1 MRKLTAGIF
10 SVLLGLVSVG
20 VADAAVVSTE
30 YLNDVL
36 KAELADVQT
45 KMTAIGPVKIE
56 NNVVSVETGAV
67 SEQGTNLVTAADIYA
82 AVNAA
87 VADQQV
93 KANLVKTDAN
103 GAVVAPAEGAE
114 NDTYPSYAAAVKIAK
129 NEVGA
134 LTGDITTLQGD
145 VSTLK
150 TNVADVKDTI
160 GDLGDGV
167 TVESALGT
175 KADKTALD
183 STDAKVAANES
194 AIAAINNAETGV
206 LKTAQTY
213 ADSKVSEL
221 AAGAVKTNA
230 DAIAEEKSAREAA
243 DTQLQGKIDLKANA
257 ADVTGVTYSGTNY
270 LNDQTGLKA
279 ATIKLDAQ
287 VKENADTIAILE
299 GEENTEGSIKNLT
312 AQINDNKA
320 AIALLNDTAATVGSV
335 DNSIQEALSGF
346 ANDAATAGQFV
357 TAVSREN
364 GVITVSRAALN
375 ASDIP
380 TLSIEKVNGL
390 QAALDAKQ
398 VKLTGQEGVIVI
410 ADGVV
415 SIAAKGIGTEQLKD
429 ASVTAEKMAKDS
441 VTSNAIADNAVTA
454 GKIATDAV
462 TAGTIADDA
471 VVAGNL
477 AANAVVEGNIAAG
490 AVTEG
495 TIAAG
500 AVIAGTI
507 AAGAVKNDNISDGEL
522 SVAKVEGL
530 QDSLNAKFEVPAYT
544 TTTQNGTYVLT
555 ATELD
560 GTVTYAWE
568 NIAGRTEQE
577 ILLQTAIRVL

>member
-10 SVLLGLVSVG
+10 SVLLGLVSAG

-36 KAELADVQT
+36 ETELADVQT
-45 KMTAIGPVKIE
+45 KMTATGPVKIE

-67 SEQGTNLVTAADIYA
+67 SEQGTNLVTAAGIYA

-103 GAVVAPAEGAE
+103 GAVVAPVAGAE
-114 NDTYPSYAAAVKIAK
+114 NDMYPSYAAAVKIAK
-129 NEVGA
+129 NEVGI
-134 LTGDITTLQGD
+134 LTGGVATLQDD

-150 TNVADVKDTI
+150 TNVADIKDTI
-160 GDLGDGV
+160 GGLGDGV

-183 STDAKVAANES
+183 ATDAKVAANES
-194 AIAAINNAETGV
+194 EIAA
-206 LKTAQTY
+206 
-213 ADSKVSEL
+213 
-221 AAGAVKTNA
+221 
-230 DAIAEEKSAREAA
+230 EKSAREAA
-243 DTQLQGKIDLKANA
+243 DTQLQTNIDAKVAQ
-257 ADVTGVTYSGTNY
+257 DVYNTHVTNQVAIDAKQTEDIAKNTQAITILNGDENTTGSVKNEIKVLSDLLSGTTGDVSGLTTQVSANKTAIEK
-270 LNDQTGLKA
+270 LNA
-279 ATIKLDAQ
+279 
-287 VKENADTIAILE
+287 
-299 GEENTEGSIKNLT
+299 
-312 AQINDNKA
+312 
-320 AIALLNDTAATVGSV
+320 
-335 DNSIQEALSGF
+335 
-346 ANDAATAGQFV
+346 DAATTDSVRYLIDGALGTLDLADTATTGEFV
-357 TAVSREN
+357 TAVSQEN

-380 TLSIEKVNGL
+380 TLSIEKVDGL

-398 VKLTGQEGVIVI
+398 VSLTGQEGVIVI

-415 SIAAKGIGTEQLKD
+415 SIAAKGIGTEQLADK
-429 ASVTAEKMAKDS
+429 A
-441 VTSNAIADNAVTA
+441 VTSDKIADNAVTA

-462 TAGTIADDA
+462 TAGTIADAA
-471 VVAGNL
+471 VEAGNL

-500 AVIAGTI
+500 AV
-507 AAGAVKNDNISDGEL
+507 KNDNISDGEL
-522 SVAKVEGL
+522 SVTKVNGL

-560 GTVTYAWE
+560 GKVTYAWE
-568 NIAGRTEQE
+568 NIAGRTE
-577 ILLQTAIRVL
+577 

>member
-10 SVLLGLVSVG
+10 SVLLGLVSAG

-36 KAELADVQT
+36 KTELADVQT
-45 KMTAIGPVKIE
+45 KMTATGPVKIE

-103 GAVVAPAEGAE
+103 GAVVAPAEGTE
-114 NDTYPSYAAAVKIAK
+114 NEHYPSYAATVKIAE
-129 NEVGA
+129 NAVGI
-134 LTGDITTLQGD
+134 LTGGVATLQGD

-150 TNVADVKDTI
+150 TNVADIKETI
-160 GDLGDGV
+160 GGLGDGV

-183 STDAKVAANES
+183 ATDAKVAANES

-206 LKTAQTY
+206 LKTAQNY

-230 DAIAEEKSAREAA
+230 DAIAAEKTAREAA
-243 DTQLQGKIDLKANA
+243 DTQLQGEIDLKANA

-270 LNDQTGLKA
+270 LNEQTGLKA

-287 VKENADTIAILE
+287 VKANADTIAILE
-299 GEENTEGSIKNLT
+299 GGENAEGSIKNLT

-335 DNSIQEALSGF
+335 ENSIQEALGGLDV
-346 ANDAATAGQFV
+346 ADGATTGQFV
-357 TAVSREN
+357 TAVSQEN
-364 GVITVSRAALN
+364 GVITVSRAELAE
-375 ASDIP
+375 SDIP
-380 TLSIEKVNGL
+380 TLSIEKVDGL

-398 VKLTGQEGVIVI
+398 VSLTGQEGVIVI
-410 ADGVV
+410 ANGVV
-415 SIAAKGIGTEQLKD
+415 SIVDNGIGTAQLAD
-429 ASVTAEKMAKDS
+429 AAVTEGK
-441 VTSNAIADNAVTA
+441 IANNAVTE
-454 GKIATDAV
+454 GKIANNAV
-462 TAGTIADDA
+462 TKDKIADGAIVKGKIGESA
-471 VVAGNL
+471 VEAGNL
-477 AANAVVEGNIAAG
+477 ATGAVLEGNIAAG
-490 AVTEG
+490 AVTADTIAKNAVGADQLASDVNSLLAGAIQAPTSENAEG
-495 TIAAG
+495 T
-500 AVIAGTI
+500 
-507 AAGAVKNDNISDGEL
+507 
-522 SVAKVEGL
+522 
-530 QDSLNAKFEVPAYT
+530 F
-544 TTTQNGTYVLT
+544 VLT
-555 ATELD
+555 AKKITGTD
-560 GTVTYAWE
+560 GKVTYEYAWE
-568 NIAGRTEQE
+568 DIAGRTE
-577 ILLQTAIRVL
+577 

>member
-10 SVLLGLVSVG
+10 SVLLGLVSAG

-30 YLNDVL
+30 YLSDVL
-36 KAELADVQT
+36 ETELADMQT
-45 KMTAIGPVKIE
+45 KMTATGPVKIE

-67 SEQGTNLVTAADIYA
+67 SEQGTNLVTAAGIYA

-103 GAVVAPAEGAE
+103 GAVVAPAAGAE
-114 NDTYPSYAAAVKIAK
+114 NDMYPSYAAAVKIAK
-129 NEVGA
+129 NEVGI
-134 LTGDITTLQGD
+134 LTGGVATLQGD

-150 TNVADVKDTI
+150 TNVADIKDTI
-160 GDLGDGV
+160 GGLGDGV

-175 KADKTALD
+175 KADKTALAA
-183 STDAKVAANES
+183 TDAKVAANES
-194 AIAAINNAETGV
+194 AIAAINNADTGV
-206 LKTAQTY
+206 LKTAQNY

-230 DAIAEEKSAREAA
+230 DEIAAEKTAREAA

-257 ADVTGVTYSGTNY
+257 TDVTGVTYSGTNY
-270 LNDQTGLKA
+270 LNEQTGLKA

-287 VKENADTIAILE
+287 VKANADTIAILE
-299 GEENTEGSIKNLT
+299 GGENAEGSIKNLT

-335 DNSIQEALSGF
+335 ENSIQEALGGLDV
-346 ANDAATAGQFV
+346 ADGATTGQFV
-357 TAVSREN
+357 TAVSQEN

-380 TLSIEKVNGL
+380 TLSIEKVDGL
-390 QAALDAKQ
+390 QAALDEKQ
-398 VKLTGQEGVIVI
+398 VSLTGQEGVIVI

-415 SIAAKGIGTEQLKD
+415 SIAAKGIGTNQLAD
-429 ASVTAEKMAKDS
+429 GAVTAEKMAKDS

-490 AVTEG
+490 AV
-495 TIAAG
+495 
-500 AVIAGTI
+500 
-507 AAGAVKNDNISDGEL
+507 KNDNISDGEL
-522 SVAKVEGL
+522 SVTKVNGL

-560 GTVTYAWE
+560 GKVTYAWE
-568 NIAGRTEQE
+568 NIAGRTE
-577 ILLQTAIRVL
+577 

>member
-10 SVLLGLVSVG
+10 SVLLGLVSAG

-36 KAELADVQT
+36 KTELADVQT
-45 KMTAIGPVKIE
+45 KMTATGPVKIE

-67 SEQGTNLVTAADIYA
+67 SEQGTNLVTAAGIYA

-87 VADQQV
+87 VADMQT
-93 KANLVKTDAN
+93 KSNLVKLN
-103 GAVVAPAEGAE
+103 GENNISTPDEGKE
-114 NDTYPSYAAAVKIAK
+114 NDVYLSYAATEKMIDNKMNIFTDNTFADTVENVEKL
-129 NEVGA
+129 EEG
-134 LTGDITTLQGD
+134 LGD
-145 VSTLK
+145 VSAENMGTS
-150 TNVADVKDTI
+150 A
-160 GDLGDGV
+160 G
-167 TVESALGT
+167 TVVGAISEIVSE

-183 STDAKVAANES
+183 ATDAKVAANES
-194 AIAAINNAETGV
+194 AIAAINNADTGV
-206 LKTAQTY
+206 LKTAQNY

-230 DAIAEEKSAREAA
+230 DEIAAEKSAREAA

-270 LNDQTGLKA
+270 LNEQTGLKA

-287 VKENADTIAILE
+287 VKANADTIAILE
-299 GEENTEGSIKNLT
+299 GGENAEGSIKNLT

-335 DNSIQEALSGF
+335 ENSIQEALG
-346 ANDAATAGQFV
+346 ALDLADTAETGQFV
-357 TAVSREN
+357 TAVSQEN

-380 TLSIEKVNGL
+380 TLSIEKVDGL

-398 VKLTGQEGVIVI
+398 VSLTGQEGVIVI
-410 ADGVV
+410 ANVVV
-415 SIAAKGIGTEQLKD
+415 SIAAKGIGTDQLAD
-429 ASVTAEKMAKDS
+429 GAVPAEKMAKDS

-477 AANAVVEGNIAAG
+477 AANAVVEGNIAVG
-490 AVTEG
+490 AVT
-495 TIAAG
+495 
-500 AVIAGTI
+500 AGTI

-560 GTVTYAWE
+560 GKVTYAWE
-568 NIAGRTEQE
+568 NIAGRTE
-577 ILLQTAIRVL
+577 